1 MLRQALLGG
10 FCLPIAPVFAN
21 PLRDSCQ
28 RRDCR
33 ELAPDQ
39 RPIGGRSAADRT
51 AIVEKLNQVLALD
64 RRFRLVS
71 ARFQAA
77 LAR

>member
-28 RRDCR
+28 RRHCLA
-33 ELAPDQ
+33 LAPDQ
-39 RPIGGRSAADRT
+39 RPIGGRSYSDRWKIKSSACT
-51 AIVEKLNQVLALD
+51 RPPLPFS
-64 RRFRLVS
+64 FRTLSSSPGAV
-71 ARFQAA
+71 
-77 LAR
+77 